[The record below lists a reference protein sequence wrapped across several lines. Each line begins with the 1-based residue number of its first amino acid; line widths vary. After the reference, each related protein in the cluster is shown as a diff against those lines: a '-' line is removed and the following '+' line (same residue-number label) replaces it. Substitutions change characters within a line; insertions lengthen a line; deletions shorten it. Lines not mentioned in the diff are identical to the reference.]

1 MAKINNQPPRTPLFP
16 WGSTPQQVRNRLV
29 DRNQLVDKTGRKKKK
44 GDPKNPALPSAALLD
59 SIGPAHNADE
69 LRLPMP
75 PMPEGHDA
83 DLENYGD
90 RPHLAEAATKLDP
103 EERRALERGLAKL
116 NAPADRM
123 ERLKA
128 LLNREAQMLQ
138 IVSRLSD
145 DLEEIQRRMREEQK
159 EGKY

>member
-1 MAKINNQPPRTPLFP
+1 MAKINNPPPRTPLWP
-16 WGSTPQQVRNRLV
+16 WGTTPQQIRNRLV
-29 DRNQLVDKTGRKKKK
+29 DRSQLVDKTNRKKKK

-59 SIGPAHNADE
+59 SIGPAHSADE
-69 LRLPMP
+69 LRLPQP

-90 RPHLAEAATKLDP
+90 RPHLAEAATKFNP
-103 EERRALERGLAKL
+103 EERRMLEANIARLQVD
-116 NAPADRM
+116 PARA

-138 IVSRLSD
+138 IVQKLSAD
-145 DLEEIQRRMREEQK
+145 VDEIQRKIREEQK

>member
-1 MAKINNQPPRTPLFP
+1 MAKINNPPPRTPIWP
-16 WGSTPQQVRNRLV
+16 WGSTPQQVRSRMV
-29 DRNQLVDKTGRKKKK
+29 DRDQLVDKTGRKKKK

-69 LRLPMP
+69 LRLPQP
-75 PMPEGHDA
+75 PMPQGHDA
-83 DLENYGD
+83 DLANYGD

-103 EERRALERGLAKL
+103 EERRAIDRNLTRL
-116 NAPADRM
+116 NAPPERV

-128 LLNREAQMLQ
+128 LLNREAMMLQ

-145 DLEEIQRRMREEQK
+145 DVEEIQRRMREEQS
-159 EGKY
+159 EGKF